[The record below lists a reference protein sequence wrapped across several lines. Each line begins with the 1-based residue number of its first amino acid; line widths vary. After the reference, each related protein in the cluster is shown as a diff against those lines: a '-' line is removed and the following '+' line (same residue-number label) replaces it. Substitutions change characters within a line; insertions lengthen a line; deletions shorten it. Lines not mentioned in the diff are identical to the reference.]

1 MQKIKFMTL
10 GLISILFSMSQMT
23 CGGGGGGEAV
33 KVDTTPPEIAAV
45 SPINGAT
52 GVAINTVISAT
63 FTKAMDASSINTTNF
78 ELDHGVTGTVTYDAV
93 NKRAIF
99 APSANL
105 AYSTTYTVTIKT
117 GIKDSAGNALS
128 ANYTFSFTTR
138 PSPGTLDINF
148 DTDGIVKTAVG
159 SSNSY
164 AYAVAIQS
172 DQKIVA
178 AGSCS
183 NGSNADFALVR
194 YNADGSKDSGFGTG
208 GIVITPIGSGDD
220 FAYAVAVQPDGKIVV
235 AGSSKDSYNKNVFA
249 VVRYNADGTLDSTFL
264 GGGKVTLA
272 IGSTDDVAYGVAV
285 QSDGKIVAAGS
296 SFKGSGYDF
305 ALVRYNTDGT
315 PDSLFGTGGIVTTA
329 IGSSYDVARAVAI
342 QPDQKIV
349 AVGYSDSGATGYDF
363 AAVRYNTDGTL
374 DSGFGSGGMA
384 TISIGTTY
392 DYGWAAAIQ
401 SNGKIVEAGGYNHA
415 SGNFRFALAR
425 YDTNGMPD
433 SLFGTAGIV
442 TTPIGSSDD
451 NAYAVAIQSDGK
463 IVAAGHSKNVFNKN
477 DFAVIRCNTDGTL
490 DSGFGIGGKV
500 ITDIGIG
507 DDTAFSLA
515 IQSDGK
521 IVAAGYSNDGTSDYF
536 TLVRYW
542 P

>member
-1 MQKIKFMTL
+1 MTPSINWKVLRGIFLLVLVL
-10 GLISILFSMSQMT
+10 GCGGS
-23 CGGGGGGEAV
+23 GGGGGG
-33 KVDTTPPEIAAV
+33 DTTPPAIAAV

-63 FTKAMDASSINTTNF
+63 FTEAMDASSINTTNF

-128 ANYTFSFTTR
+128 ANYAFSFTTR
-138 PSPGTLDINF
+138 PSPGTLDISF

-159 SSNSY
+159 GNCY
-164 AYAVAIQS
+164 AYAVAIQP

-183 NGSNADFALVR
+183 SGDNADFALVR

-208 GIVITPIGSGDD
+208 GIVITPIGSGHDI
-220 FAYAVAVQPDGKIVV
+220 AYAVAVQPDGKIVA
-235 AGSSKDSYNKNVFA
+235 AGSSRDSYNKDVFA

-264 GGGKVTLA
+264 GGGKVTSA

-285 QSDGKIVAAGS
+285 QSDGKIVAAGKS
-296 SFKGSGYDF
+296 YKGLAYDF

-329 IGSSYDVARAVAI
+329 ISSGYDVARTVAI

-349 AVGYSDSGATGYDF
+349 AVGYFSSATGYDF

-384 TISIGTTY
+384 TIIFGTTY
-392 DYGWAAAIQ
+392 NYGWAAAIQ
-401 SNGKIVEAGGYNHA
+401 SNGKIVEVGGYDYA
-415 SGNFRFALAR
+415 PGKFRFALAR

-433 SLFGTAGIV
+433 SLFGTDGIV
-442 TTPIGSSDD
+442 ITPIGSDD
-451 NAYAVAIQSDGK
+451 DIALAVAIQSDGK
-463 IVAAGHSKNVFNKN
+463 IVAAGQSKNVFNKY

-500 ITDIGIG
+500 ITDIGI
-507 DDTAFSLA
+507 DDDRAYSLA

-521 IVAAGYSNDGTSDYF
+521 IVAAGHSKDVTGNYF

>member
-1 MQKIKFMTL
+1 MTPSINWKVLRGIFLLVLVL
-10 GLISILFSMSQMT
+10 GCGGS
-23 CGGGGGGEAV
+23 GGGGGG
-33 KVDTTPPEIAAV
+33 DTTPPAIAAV

-52 GVAINTVISAT
+52 GVALNTVISAT
-63 FTKAMDASSINTTNF
+63 FTEAMDASSINTTNF

-117 GIKDSAGNALS
+117 GIKDSAGNALN

-159 SSNSY
+159 GNSY
-164 AYAVAIQS
+164 AWAVAIQP

-178 AGSCS
+178 AGSCH
-183 NGSNADFALVR
+183 NGSNSDFALVR
-194 YNADGSKDSGFGTG
+194 YNADGSMDSGFGTG

-220 FAYAVAVQPDGKIVV
+220 IAYAVAVQPDGKIVA
-235 AGSSKDSYNKNVFA
+235 AGSSRNSYNLQVFA

-272 IGSTDDVAYGVAV
+272 IGSAEDVAYGVAV

-296 SFKGSGYDF
+296 SFKGLGYDF
-305 ALVRYNTDGT
+305 ALVRFNTDGT

-349 AVGYSDSGATGYDF
+349 AVGYASSDATGYDF

-384 TISIGTTY
+384 TISIGSTY

-401 SNGKIVEAGGYNHA
+401 ANGKIVEAGGYNHA

-433 SLFGTAGIV
+433 SLFGTDGTVI
-442 TTPIGSSDD
+442 TPIGSSDD
-451 NAYAVAIQSDGK
+451 TAYAVAIQSDGK
-463 IVAAGHSKNVFNKN
+463 IVAAGYSKNVFNKK

-490 DSGFGIGGKV
+490 DSGFGVGGKV

-507 DDTAFSLA
+507 DDIAFSLA

-521 IVAAGYSNDGTSDYF
+521 IVAAGYSNDATRDYF